1 MRAPPVARQF
11 RRLSRR
17 PRGGTGNSVVTLAV
31 DMAAKYGANL
41 HVLHVVSDMQLP
53 AQMKKAAQMIRF
65 TDERDDILRKIAET
79 ILHEAE
85 VCARKKGAQNVR
97 TAISGGDPA
106 GAVIDYARRKKI
118 DLVILG
124 TRGLGKVK
132 GMLLG
137 SVSRKITDLGNM
149 TCLIVR

>member
-1 MRAPPVARQF
+1 
-11 RRLSRR
+11 
-17 PRGGTGNSVVTLAV
+17 
-31 DMAAKYGANL
+31 
-41 HVLHVVSDMQLP
+41 
-53 AQMKKAAQMIRF
+53 MIRF

-85 VCARKKGAQNVR
+85 VRARKKGAQNVR

>member
-41 HVLHVVSDMQLP
+41 HVLHVVRDMQLP

-65 TDERDDILRKIAET
+65 TDERDDILRQIAET

-85 VCARKKGAQNVR
+85 VRAKKKGAQKVR
-97 TAISGGDPA
+97 TAISGGDLA

-118 DLVILG
+118 DLVVLG
-124 TRGLGKVK
+124 TRGFSKVK
-132 GMLLG
+132 GML
-137 SVSRKITDLGNM
+137 SWAVYRERSRISAT
-149 TCLIVR
+149 

>member
-41 HVLHVVSDMQLP
+41 HVLHVVRDMQLP
-53 AQMKKAAQMIRF
+53 AQMIRF

-85 VCARKKGAQNVR
+85 VRARKKGAQNVR
-97 TAISGGDPA
+97 TAIGGGDPA